1 MESSDINVIRDAKAK
16 LERASH
22 SFAEKLYKQGAEQ
35 YAQSQSQQQSDTSG
49 TTEESTQGGEKV
61 YDADYEVVDE
71 DKKK

>member
-1 MESSDINVIRDAKAK
+1 MIRDAKAQ

-35 YAQSQSQQQSDTSG
+35 YAQSQSQQQADTSS